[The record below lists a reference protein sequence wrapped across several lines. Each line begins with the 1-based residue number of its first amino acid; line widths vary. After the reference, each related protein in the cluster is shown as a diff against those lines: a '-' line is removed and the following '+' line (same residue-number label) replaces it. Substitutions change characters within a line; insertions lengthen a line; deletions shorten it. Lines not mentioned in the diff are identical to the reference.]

1 MTYIRPANN
10 FTFREVNGAA
20 PMGRL
25 QRDYFGEIS
34 PVSSFARVLYRHGL
48 TMGTA
53 ALMLILLSK
62 NPQVLLTVLEDFS
75 ANPSMYILGF
85 FATLAFFYF
94 VLVRKRLSLNP
105 IQGLWI
111 VYLLYISI
119 AEEIAFRLLLPIA
132 LESSVGFIYAIV
144 LSNLVFALLHYIT
157 LRWKWQ
163 NCLFVFFGGIGL
175 SRLLENSGDLTLV
188 ILVHFVATFLNT
200 PSQPVVSLK
209 PT

>member
-1 MTYIRPANN
+1 
-10 FTFREVNGAA
+10 
-20 PMGRL
+20 MGRL

-34 PVSSFARVLYRHGL
+34 PVSSFAQVLYRHGL
-48 TMGTA
+48 TMGTT
-53 ALMLILLSK
+53 ALMLLLLSK
-62 NPQVLLTVLEDFS
+62 KPQILLTALEDFS
-75 ANPSMYILGF
+75 ANPSMYVLGF
-85 FATLAFFYF
+85 FATLTFFYF
-94 VLVRKRLSLNP
+94 FLVRKRLSLNP

-119 AEEIAFRLLLPIA
+119 AEEVAFRLLLPIA
-132 LESSVGFIYAIV
+132 LESSVDFIYAIV
-144 LSNLVFALLHYIT
+144 LSNFVFALLHYIT

-175 SRLLENSGDLTLV
+175 SRLLEISDDLTLV

-200 PSQPVVSLK
+200 PSQPMVLLK

>member
-1 MTYIRPANN
+1 
-10 FTFREVNGAA
+10 
-20 PMGRL
+20 MGRL

-53 ALMLILLSK
+53 ALMLILLST
-62 NPQVLLTVLEDFS
+62 NPQVLLTALKDFS
-75 ANPSMYILGF
+75 ANPSLYILGF

-209 PT
+209 PS

>member
-1 MTYIRPANN
+1 M
-10 FTFREVNGAA
+10 
-20 PMGRL
+20 
-25 QRDYFGEIS
+25 
-34 PVSSFARVLYRHGL
+34 
-48 TMGTA
+48 
-53 ALMLILLSK
+53 
-62 NPQVLLTVLEDFS
+62 LLTVLEDFS
-75 ANPSMYILGF
+75 ANPSLYILGF

-175 SRLLENSGDLTLV
+175 SRLLENFRRLNVSNFGSLCRNFFEHAIPAGGLAEALLV
-188 ILVHFVATFLNT
+188 KGGK
-200 PSQPVVSLK
+200 VS
-209 PT
+209 T